1 MDRPETT
8 FGVWHD
14 AGSADWQRWFAE
26 LGSMASAVGGPAA
39 PAAMSGQAPADFAA
53 LGGAG
58 SAFARFAQ
66 DFAHCYEQGQ
76 GARSAEDSA
85 RLVGE
90 LQALAQRFHASAIPA
105 WPVPIAAGSE
115 WPAALAAWSMVLAAI
130 ARDTAAR
137 FAVRLASPQPPA
149 TLRAAFDAWIDC
161 AEAAFQAAA
170 HSEAFAAAQARLI
183 NELVAVRGRQLA
195 LIEQGARA
203 LGLPTR
209 SEVDG
214 LHAAIH
220 ELRRGFDETRNA
232 PPPRPAAPRT
242 RRRGKRT

>member
-8 FGVWHD
+8 FRVWQD
-14 AGSADWQRWFAE
+14 AGSADWQRWLAE
-26 LGSMASAVGGPAA
+26 LGSMASAVGGPAV
-39 PAAMSGQAPADFAA
+39 PAAMGGPASGGFAA
-53 LGGAG
+53 LGPAG
-58 SAFARFAQ
+58 SAFACFAQ
-66 DFAHCYEQGQ
+66 DFARCYEQGR

-85 RLVGE
+85 RVDGE

-105 WPVPIAAGSE
+105 WPVLNAAGSE
-115 WPAALAAWSMVLAAI
+115 WPAALAAWSMVLAEI

-137 FAVRLASPQPPA
+137 FAARFASSLSPP
-149 TLRAAFDAWIDC
+149 TLRSAFDAWIDC

-183 NELVAVRGRQLA
+183 NELVAVRGRQQA

-214 LHAAIH
+214 LHAAIR
-220 ELRRGFDETRNA
+220 ELRRGLDEARNTA
-232 PPPRPAAPRT
+232 PPRPAAPRT

>member
-8 FGVWHD
+8 FGAWHD
-14 AGSADWQRWFAE
+14 ADGANWQRWLAE
-26 LGSMASAVGGPAA
+26 LGSLASAMGGPAA
-39 PAAMSGQAPADFAA
+39 PLAAGGAAAGGVAA

-66 DFAHCYEQGQ
+66 DFARSFEQGQ
-76 GARSAEDSA
+76 GARSAEDFA
-85 RLVGE
+85 RRNGE

-105 WPVPIAAGSE
+105 WPTQNAAGSE
-115 WPAALAAWSMVLAAI
+115 WPAALAAWSMVLADI

-137 FAVRLASPQPPA
+137 FAARLASSQPPA
-149 TLRAAFDAWIDC
+149 TLRAGFDAWIDC

-170 HSEAFAAAQARLI
+170 HSEAFAAAQARLV
-183 NELVAVRGRQLA
+183 NELVAVRGRQQA

-209 SEVDG
+209 SEIDG
-214 LHAAIH
+214 LHAAIR
-220 ELRRGFDETRNA
+220 ELRRGLDAARSAKA
-232 PPPRPAAPRT
+232 PQPASPGA

>member
-8 FGVWHD
+8 FGVWQD
-14 AGSADWQRWFAE
+14 AGSADWQRWLTE

-39 PAAMSGQAPADFAA
+39 PAAVSGPAAGGFAA

-66 DFAHCYEQGQ
+66 DFARCYEQGQ
-76 GARSAEDSA
+76 GTGSAEDFA
-85 RLVGE
+85 RRNGE

-105 WPVPIAAGSE
+105 WPALNAAGSE
-115 WPAALAAWSMVLAAI
+115 WPAALAAWSMVLADI
-130 ARDTAAR
+130 SRDSAAR
-137 FAVRLASPQPPA
+137 FAARLASSQPPA

-170 HSEAFAAAQARLI
+170 HSAAFAAAQARLI

-214 LHAAIH
+214 LHAAIR
-220 ELRRGFDETRNA
+220 ELRRGLDEARNA

>member
-8 FGVWHD
+8 FRVWQD
-14 AGSADWQRWFAE
+14 AGSADWQRWLAE
-26 LGSMASAVGGPAA
+26 LGSMASAVGGPAV
-39 PAAMSGQAPADFAA
+39 PAAMGGPAPGGFAA
-53 LGGAG
+53 LGPAG

-66 DFAHCYEQGQ
+66 DFARCYEQGR

-85 RLVGE
+85 RLDGE

-105 WPVPIAAGSE
+105 WPVLNAAGSE
-115 WPAALAAWSMVLAAI
+115 WPAALAAWSMVLAEI

-137 FAVRLASPQPPA
+137 FAARLASSLSPP
-149 TLRAAFDAWIDC
+149 TLRSAFDAWIDC

-183 NELVAVRGRQLA
+183 NELVAVRGRQQA

-214 LHAAIH
+214 LHAAIR
-220 ELRRGFDETRNA
+220 ELRRGLDEARNA
-232 PPPRPAAPRT
+232 APPRPAAPRT

>member
-1 MDRPETT
+1 VDRLETT
-8 FGVWHD
+8 FGAWQD
-14 AGSADWQRWFAE
+14 AGSADWQRWLAE

-39 PAAMSGQAPADFAA
+39 PTATSGPAAGGFAA
-53 LGGAG
+53 LGPAG

-66 DFAHCYEQGQ
+66 EFARCYEQGQ
-76 GARSAEDSA
+76 GARSAEDST
-85 RLVGE
+85 RRDGE
-90 LQALAQRFHASAIPA
+90 LQALAQRFHASAIAA
-105 WPVPIAAGSE
+105 WPVPNAAGSE
-115 WPAALAAWSMVLAAI
+115 WPAALAAWSMVLADI

-137 FAVRLASPQPPA
+137 FAARLASSQPPT

-183 NELVAVRGRQLA
+183 NELVAARSRQQA

-209 SEVDG
+209 SEIDG
-214 LHAAIH
+214 LHAAIR
-220 ELRRGFDETRNA
+220 ELRRGLDAARSA
-232 PPPRPAAPRT
+232 PPPQRASPRT
-242 RRRGKRT
+242 RRHGKRK